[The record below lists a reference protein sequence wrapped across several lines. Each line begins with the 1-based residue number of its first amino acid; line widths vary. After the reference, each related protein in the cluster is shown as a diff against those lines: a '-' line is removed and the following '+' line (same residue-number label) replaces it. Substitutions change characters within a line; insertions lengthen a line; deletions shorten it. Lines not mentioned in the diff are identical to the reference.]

1 VKRYF
6 IQLAYHGEKYHGW
19 QIQPNALTVQE
30 VINRT
35 LTLLLQSPIETM
47 GQGRTDTGVHARDF
61 YAHFDYDGE
70 LPANFLKAVQGN
82 LPRDIS
88 VYRIFPVHV
97 DAHARFT
104 AISRTYEFHLHTYR
118 NPFLNGQSWYFPFEL
133 DAAQMQQAIMLLLGE
148 QDFSCFSKQGVVVNN
163 YICNISQAKVEFF
176 EKRVIFTF
184 TANRFLRNMV
194 RAMVGTLL
202 DVGRGKINVD
212 ELNGILQSKNR
223 SKAGSSANPE
233 GLFLT
238 KIEYPE
244 WVAPEFQRSI

>member
-1 VKRYF
+1 MRYF
-6 IQLAYHGEKYHGW
+6 IQLAYHGSHYHGW

-30 VINRT
+30 VLNRT
-35 LTLLLQSPIETM
+35 LSLLLQMPIETM

-61 YAHFDYDGE
+61 YAHFDYDGI
-70 LPANFLKAVQGN
+70 LPTNFLKAVQGN

-88 VYRIFPVHV
+88 VYRIFPVHS
-97 DAHARFT
+97 DAHARFSALT
-104 AISRTYEFHLHTYR
+104 RTYEFHIHTYR
-118 NPFLNGQSWYFPFEL
+118 DPFLNGMSWYFPFEL
-133 DAAQMQQAIMLLLGE
+133 NHQAMNHALTLLLGE

-163 YICNISQAKVEFF
+163 YLCTITEADLQIDGNKL
-176 EKRVIFTF
+176 KFTF

-202 DVGRGKINVD
+202 DIGRGK
-212 ELNGILQSKNR
+212 LNADDLKQIIQSKNR
-223 SKAGSSANPE
+223 SCAGSSANPE

-244 WVAPEFQRSI
+244 WVASEFKKE